1 MSNYKEQEFD
11 FIKRTKT
18 ILAQYDSFQI
28 VEKDKYEVTL
38 LINCLVGL
46 LILPQQNWFD
56 QLPTELTSQKEWGIK
71 PEHISRMKSGETK
84 NVKDIARH
92 LRNSI
97 AHYKF
102 EDFDKTGVVTFEAIL
117 PIANLKQFVEKL
129 SSLFSKEMEEEYK
142 RNNPK

>member
-1 MSNYKEQEFD
+1 
-11 FIKRTKT
+11 
-18 ILAQYDSFQI
+18 
-28 VEKDKYEVTL
+28 
-38 LINCLVGL
+38 
-46 LILPQQNWFD
+46 
-56 QLPTELTSQKEWGIK
+56 LPTELTSQKEWGIK

-97 AHYKF
+97 AHYKFRVFDNSSNTINKIKF